1 MSDKNYLIHLV
12 ECQCILPIYKNK
24 TKPLYHKFK
33 VFSVLENDELEEKY
47 VICNNCGI
55 LHKVS
60 EVNQSEIL
68 WGLEEEKSMVTTID
82 DIKFNINESFPKI
95 VQLFEEK
102 EVDITM
108 WEKFNFIIE
117 ENISD
122 TIVISKSEN
131 KDKIIYKIVEI
142 DNNKTKIKNE
152 IVQRYL

>member
-33 VFSVLENDELEEKY
+33 VFSVLENDEIEEKY

-102 EVDITM
+102 EVDITI

-122 TIVISKSEN
+122 NIVISKSEN

-142 DNNKTKIKNE
+142 NNNKARIKNE